1 MTETPDAAT
10 RRGGF
15 GVLVYT
21 RRALELVW
29 TTSPAL
35 TLWLGALTLGAG
47 LLPAG
52 VAYLGKLI
60 VDAVVAA
67 IADPALTGTALIYVA
82 AEGVLVA
89 ALALS
94 QRGIALCQAL
104 LRAQLGNRINVLILD
119 KALTLSLAQ
128 FEDPEF
134 YDKLNRARREAS
146 SRPLSLVNRTFTL
159 ARNGI
164 ALIGFAVL
172 LLQFSPW
179 AVLLLALAGLPA
191 FVAETRF
198 SGQAYELS
206 RRRSPDTRKQWYLE
220 TVLAREDHAKEVKLF
235 RLGRELLARYQGI
248 FRRIYAETRNL
259 TIRRESWGFVLGL
272 LGTLAFYGAYA
283 WIAVATI
290 RQDITLGDMTMYL
303 MVFKQ
308 GQTAVSAIL
317 TAISGMYEDNLYLSN
332 LYEYLEQPA
341 ETHRGIRT
349 EGAEPGSGV
358 RFEQVSFTYPGSVEP
373 ALVDISLTILPG
385 QSLAL
390 VGENGAGK
398 TTLIKLMTGL
408 YPPGSGRVLLDG
420 TPLTDWSREALD
432 RRFGVIFQDFAR
444 YQMTVGE
451 NIGAG
456 DVEHFTDTDRWAKA
470 ATKGLARDFIADL
483 PGGYE
488 TQLGRWFQS
497 GQELSIGQWQKIA
510 LSRAFM
516 DESADVLILDE
527 PTAAM
532 DARAEAAMF
541 EHFRSVSRDK
551 ITVLISHRFS
561 TVRQADRIVVI
572 AGGRIAEQGS
582 HDELMSRNGHYATL
596 FRLQAA
602 GYQ

>member
-1 MTETPDAAT
+1 MTATPDAST

-52 VAYLGKLI
+52 IAYVGKLI

-67 IADPALTGTALIYVA
+67 IDDPALAGTALFYVA
-82 AEGVLVA
+82 IEGALVA
-89 ALALS
+89 ALAAS

-128 FEDPEF
+128 FEDAEF

-206 RRRSPDTRKQWYLE
+206 RRRSPDTRRQWYLE

-235 RLGRELLARYQGI
+235 RLGRELLARYQNI
-248 FRRIYAETRNL
+248 FRRIYADTRSL

-283 WIAVATI
+283 WIAVATV
-290 RQDITLGDMTMYL
+290 RRDITLGDMTMYL

-341 ETHRGIRT
+341 EAHRGT
-349 EGAEPGSGV
+349 LTTGAEPGAGV
-358 RFEQVSFTYPGSVEP
+358 RFEQVSFTYPGSAEP
-373 ALVDISLTILPG
+373 ALADISLTIRPG
-385 QSLAL
+385 RSLAL

-408 YPPGSGRVLLDG
+408 YPPSSGRVLLDG
-420 TPLTDWSREALD
+420 TPLSDWSRETLD
-432 RRFGVIFQDFAR
+432 RRFGAIFQDFAR

-456 DVEHFTDTDRWAKA
+456 DVEHFTDAGRWAKA
-470 ATKGLARDFIADL
+470 ATKGLAGDFIAAL

-541 EHFRSVSRDK
+541 EHFRSMSRDK

-572 AGGRIAEQGS
+572 AEGRIAEQGS

-602 GYQ
+602 GYR